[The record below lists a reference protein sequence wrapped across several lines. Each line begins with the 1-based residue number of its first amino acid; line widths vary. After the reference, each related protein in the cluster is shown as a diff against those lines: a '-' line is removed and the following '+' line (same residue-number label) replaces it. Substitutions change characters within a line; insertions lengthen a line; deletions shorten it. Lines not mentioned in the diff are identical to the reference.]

1 METDRLR
8 DNKIIVILDTN
19 FLLLPG
25 RFNLRIESIEDVV
38 ERKCQILIPTNVI
51 SELNKIHLT
60 GSDKI
65 SKEIALKLSERYEKI
80 NLEGPVDRSILEYA
94 KNNKCI
100 VATNDM
106 KLKSDLRKL
115 QTPVIFLKKGTR
127 LALEVYI
134 E

>member
-8 DNKIIVILDTN
+8 NNKIIVILDTN

-106 KLKSDLRKL
+106 KLKYSRALRAMCL
-115 QTPVIFLKKGTR
+115 ALLSAAR
-127 LALEVYI
+127 LAS
-134 E
+134 

>member
-8 DNKIIVILDTN
+8 NNQITVILDTN

-38 ERKCQILIPTNVI
+38 ERKCKILIPTNVI
-51 SELNKIHLT
+51 LELNKIRLT

-65 SKEIALKLSERYEKI
+65 SKEIALKLSERYDKI

-127 LALEVYI
+127 LALEGYI

>member
-25 RFNLRIESIEDVV
+25 RFNLRIESIENVV

-51 SELNKIHLT
+51 LELNKIHLT

-127 LALEVYI
+127 LALEGYI